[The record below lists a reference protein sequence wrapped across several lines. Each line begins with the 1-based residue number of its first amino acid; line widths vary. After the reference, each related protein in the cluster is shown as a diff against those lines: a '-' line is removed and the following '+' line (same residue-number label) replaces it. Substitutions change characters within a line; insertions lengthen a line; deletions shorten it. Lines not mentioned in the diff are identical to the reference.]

1 MKRSIGVELVCG
13 SSFFTKNSYSFG
25 FLAAVD
31 VDRVARELDFQVLQE
46 NIEQIALCN
55 IDMEVVSWRFYLN
68 FK

>member
-1 MKRSIGVELVCG
+1 
-13 SSFFTKNSYSFG
+13 
-25 FLAAVD
+25 VD